1 MNKYLTLADGTQW
14 IGTAIGD
21 CQLETSGQVV
31 FNTGMTGY
39 QETLTDPSYLNQ
51 MIAFTYPLIGNYGID
66 PTVAQAPTVGAQAII
81 VHELAT
87 FEDHYTSRQSLAN
100 FLTTHHVAGI
110 EGIDTRDLTI
120 HIRQTGTQMAI
131 LSNQPVNDFNAKL
144 ATLPAHHLNA
154 APLPAVPASNTKPRI
169 AILNFGEKAAI
180 TAELQE
186 RGCDVV
192 VLPAM
197 TSLKAIAA
205 YHPDGILLSNGPGD
219 PTDYAACL
227 PTIRQLAHQYP
238 LAGICLGHQLIALAY
253 GAQTYQLPFGH
264 HGMNHPVQACVDGSV
279 MMTSQNHDYAVD
291 PASIKATPLM
301 VTHTELND
309 GSIEGLRLPHQAVMS
324 VQFHPEAHPGPK
336 EAGQFFDN
344 FLLTIQ
350 KEAVVNA

>member
-14 IGTAIGD
+14 SGTAIGER
-21 CQLETSGQVV
+21 QLEAAGRVV
-31 FNTGMTGY
+31 FNTGMSGY

-66 PTVAQAPTVGAQAII
+66 PTVSQAPTVGAQAII

-87 FEDHYTSRQSLAN
+87 FTDHYTSRQSLAN

-120 HIRQTGTQMAI
+120 HIRETGSQMAI
-131 LSNQPVNDFNAKL
+131 LTNHPVTNFKSKL
-144 ATLPAHHLNA
+144 ATLTSQALVA
-154 APLPAVPASNTKPRI
+154 TPLPAVTTTKQPRI

-180 TAELQE
+180 SAELQA
-186 RGCDVV
+186 RGADVI
-192 VLPAM
+192 VLPPT
-197 TSLKAIAA
+197 TSIKAIAA

-219 PTDYAACL
+219 PTDYGDCL
-227 PTIRQLAHQYP
+227 ATIRQLAHRYP

-253 GAQTYQLPFGH
+253 GARTYQLPFGH
-264 HGMNHPVQACVDGSV
+264 HGLNHPVQACVDGSI

-291 PASIKATPLM
+291 PASIKATPLI

-350 KEAVVNA
+350 EEAVINA

>member
-21 CQLETSGQVV
+21 CQLEVAGRIV

-66 PTVAQAPTVGAQAII
+66 PTVAQAPTIGAQAII
-81 VHELAT
+81 VHELTT
-87 FEDHYTSRQSLAN
+87 FNDHYTSRQSLAS
-100 FLTTHHVAGI
+100 FLTIHHVAGI
-110 EGIDTRDLTI
+110 EGVDTRDLTI
-120 HIRQTGTQMAI
+120 HIRQTGAQMAI
-131 LSNQPVNDFNAKL
+131 LSNHPITDFEAQL
-144 ATLPAHHLNA
+144 ATFAPQVLTAP
-154 APLPAVPASNTKPRI
+154 PLPVATTTIRPRV

-180 TAELQE
+180 TAELQA
-186 RGCDVV
+186 RGADVV
-192 VLPAM
+192 VLPPTA
-197 TSLKAIAA
+197 SLKAVAA

-219 PTDYAACL
+219 PTDYHTYLA
-227 PTIRQLAHQYP
+227 TIRQLAQRYP

-253 GAQTYQLPFGH
+253 GAQTYQLSFGH
-264 HGMNHPVQACVDGSV
+264 HGLNHPVQACADGRII
-279 MMTSQNHDYAVD
+279 MTSQNHDYAVD
-291 PASIKATPLM
+291 PASIKSTPLI

-324 VQFHPEAHPGPK
+324 VQFHPEAHPGPQ
-336 EAGQFFDN
+336 EAGQFFDD